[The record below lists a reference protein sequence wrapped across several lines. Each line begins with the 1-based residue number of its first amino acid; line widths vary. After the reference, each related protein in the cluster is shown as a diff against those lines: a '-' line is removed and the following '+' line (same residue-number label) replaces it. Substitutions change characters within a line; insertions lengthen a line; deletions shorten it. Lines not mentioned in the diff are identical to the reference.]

1 MKIKSL
7 LASSLLAGTALFAG
21 NYTVD
26 PMHSSTDFSVKHAMI
41 STVKGNFGK
50 FNGSFEYDEATKTL
64 KSLKGTIEA
73 TSIDTGIKDR
83 DDHLR
88 SADLFDVA
96 KYPTITFV
104 LDEIKGDKAYGKLT
118 MKGVTK
124 PVVLAFENGGAATDL
139 YGNKRVG
146 LGLSGKINR
155 TDFGISWN
163 KALETGGVIVGE
175 EVKLDVA
182 LEPSFRTTFFI

>member
-1 MKIKSL
+1 
-7 LASSLLAGTALFAG
+7 
-21 NYTVD
+21 
-26 PMHSSTDFSVKHAMI
+26 
-41 STVKGNFGK
+41 
-50 FNGSFEYDEATKTL
+50 
-64 KSLKGTIEA
+64 
-73 TSIDTGIKDR
+73 
-83 DDHLR
+83 
-88 SADLFDVA
+88 
-96 KYPTITFV
+96 
-104 LDEIKGDKAYGKLT
+104 

-182 LEPSFRTTFFI
+182 LEGILQK

>member
-1 MKIKSL
+1 MKIKTL
-7 LASSLLAGTALFAG
+7 LASSFLAGTALFAG
-21 NYTVD
+21 NYNVD
-26 PMHSSTDFSVKHAMI
+26 PSHSSANFSVKHAMI
-41 STVKGNFGK
+41 STVKGNFAT
-50 FNGSFEYDEATKTL
+50 FNGSFVYDEAGKTL
-64 KSLKGTIEA
+64 QSLNGTIQA
-73 TSIDTGIKDR
+73 ASIDTGIKDR

-96 KYPTITFV
+96 KYPTITFT

-124 PVVLAFENGGAATDL
+124 PVVLAYENGGAATDL

-155 TDFGISWN
+155 SDFGITWN

-175 EVKLDVA
+175 EVKIDVA
-182 LEPSFRTTFFI
+182 LEGILQK

>member
-1 MKIKSL
+1 MKIKTL
-7 LASSLLAGTALFAG
+7 LASSLLAGSALFAG
-21 NYTVD
+21 NYNVD
-26 PMHSSTDFSVKHAMI
+26 PTHSSADFSVKHAMI
-41 STVKGNFGK
+41 STVKGNFAT
-50 FNGSFEYDEATKTL
+50 FSGSFVYDEATKTL
-64 KSLKGTIEA
+64 KSLNGTIQAA
-73 TSIDTGIKDR
+73 TIDTGIKDR

-124 PVVLAFENGGAATDL
+124 PVVLALENGGSATDP

-146 LGLSGKINR
+146 LELTGKINR
-155 TDFGISWN
+155 SDFGISWN
-163 KALETGGVIVGE
+163 KALETGGVVVSE
-175 EVKLDVA
+175 EVKIDVA
-182 LEPSFRTTFFI
+182 LEGILQK

>member
-26 PMHSSTDFSVKHAMI
+26 PMHSSADFSVKHAMI

-124 PVVLAFENGGAATDL
+124 PFVLAFENGGAATDL

-182 LEPSFRTTFFI
+182 LEGILQK

>member
-1 MKIKSL
+1 MKIKTL
-7 LASSLLAGTALFAG
+7 VASSLIAASTLFGGTYA
-21 NYTVD
+21 VD
-26 PMHSSTDFSVKHAMI
+26 TAHSSADFSVKHMMI
-41 STVKGNFGK
+41 STVKGNFAT
-50 FNGSFEYDEATKTL
+50 FFGSFEYDEANKQL
-64 KSLKGTIEA
+64 KALKGEIA
-73 TSIDTGIKDR
+73 AASIDTGIKDR

-182 LEPSFRTTFFI
+182 LEGILQK

>member
-1 MKIKSL
+1 MKIKTL
-7 LASSLLAGTALFAG
+7 LASSFLAGTALFAG
-21 NYTVD
+21 NYNVD
-26 PMHSSTDFSVKHAMI
+26 SAHSSADFSVKHAMI
-41 STVKGNFGK
+41 STVKGNFST
-50 FNGSFEYDEATKTL
+50 FNGSFVYDEASKTL
-64 KSLKGTIEA
+64 QSLSGTVQA
-73 TSIDTGIKDR
+73 ASIDTGIKDR
-83 DDHLR
+83 DEHLR

-96 KYPTITFV
+96 KFPLITFT

-124 PVVLAFENGGAATDL
+124 PVVFAFENGGSATDL

-155 TDFGISWN
+155 SDFGITWN

-175 EVKLDVA
+175 EVKIDVA
-182 LEPSFRTTFFI
+182 LEGILQK

>member
-1 MKIKSL
+1 MNIKSL

-88 SADLFDVA
+88 SAYLFDVA

-163 KALETGGVIVGE
+163 KALETGGVIGGE

-182 LEPSFRTTFFI
+182 LEGILQK

>member
-124 PVVLAFENGGAATDL
+124 PVVLTFGNGGAATDL

-182 LEPSFRTTFFI
+182 LEGILQK

>member
-104 LDEIKGDKAYGKLT
+104 LDEVKGDKAYGKLT
-118 MKGVTK
+118 LHGVTK
-124 PVVLAFENGGAATDL
+124 PVVLAYDNGGVVKDPW
-139 YGNKRVG
+139 GKQRVG
-146 LGLSGKINR
+146 VGLSGSINR
-155 TDFGISWN
+155 SDFGITWN
-163 KALETGGVIVGE
+163 KALEAGGVVVGE
-175 EVKLDVA
+175 SVKIDVA
-182 LEPSFRTTFFI
+182 LEGVLQK